1 MEIAL
6 VYGAEVNDKSRDGYP
21 VFLKAC
27 ETAAENENM
36 CLALLKKGADPNSK
50 NEVRNQTFDILAGV
64 A

>member
-50 NEVRNQTFDILAGV
+50 NEVRAD
-64 A
+64 